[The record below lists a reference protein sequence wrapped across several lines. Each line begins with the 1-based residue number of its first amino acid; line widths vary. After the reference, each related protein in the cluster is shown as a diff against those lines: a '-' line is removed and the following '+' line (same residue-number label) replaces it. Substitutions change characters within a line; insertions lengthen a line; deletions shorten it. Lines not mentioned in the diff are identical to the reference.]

1 MKAIIIAENSQCL
14 LSPLTDRTPHALL
27 PVAGKTILM
36 HALETLHR
44 SAILDVTVVSP
55 SYCAELASEID
66 TGPLIGMDVRF
77 TPMIPE
83 GEKMS
88 DHILMIGLKD
98 IVDTD
103 WDDVLDDLGDLKV
116 HALMSIRMTVCA
128 QPVALVLPP
137 GFGDRIPTDWGDVHL
152 IDAIHWPIGPKKVMS
167 TSTLRDY
174 HQSNFLLLRGEFKYI
189 KPAGREYSSGHRASP
204 KARVNAKSIQS
215 DHGYFGAHC
224 RVDKTARLGG
234 DVVIGDRVVV
244 GKGANV
250 RDSIIFD
257 RTYIGSNTDCSDAII
272 DGNLLIKVDTGV
284 SLLLDDPV
292 LFGAIT

>member
-1 MKAIIIAENSQCL
+1 MKAIIIAENANCL

-44 SAILDVTVVSP
+44 SAIFDVRVVSP
-55 SYCAELASEID
+55 TFCAELASEID

-83 GEKMS
+83 GEKMPN
-88 DHILMIGLKD
+88 HVLMIGLKD
-98 IVDTD
+98 IVDAD
-103 WDDVLDDLGDLKV
+103 WDDVLDGLGDLKV
-116 HALMSIRMTVCA
+116 HALMPIRMTACA
-128 QPVALVLPP
+128 EPVAVVLSP
-137 GFGDRIPTDWGDVHL
+137 GYRERIPTDWGDVHL
-152 IDAIHWPIGPKKVMS
+152 IDAIHLPIGPKRVMS
-167 TSTLRDY
+167 TATLRDY
-174 HQSNFLLLRGEFKYI
+174 HQSNFHLLRGKFEYL
-189 KPAGREYSSGHRASP
+189 KPAGRECSSGHRTSP
-204 KARVNAKSIQS
+204 KARVNAKSVQS

-224 RVDKTARLGG
+224 RIDKTARLHG
-234 DVVIGDRVVV
+234 DVIIGDRVVV

-257 RTYIGSNTDCSDAII
+257 KTYIGSHTDCSDAII

-292 LFGAIT
+292 LFGAI

>member
-55 SYCAELASEID
+55 SHCAEYTSEID

-77 TPMIPE
+77 IPKIPD

-88 DHILMIGLKD
+88 VHTLVIGLNS

-103 WDDVLDDLGDLKV
+103 WDQMLDSLGDLKV
-116 HALMSIRMTVCA
+116 HALIPIRMTVCA
-128 QPVALVLPP
+128 EPVALVLPP
-137 GFGDRIPTDWGDVHL
+137 GFRDQIPVDWGNIHL
-152 IDAIHWPIGPKKVMS
+152 VDAIHLPIGPKKVLS
-167 TSTLRDY
+167 ISTLKDY
-174 HQSNFLLLRGEFKYI
+174 HQSNFRLLRNEFNHI
-189 KPAGREYSSGHRASP
+189 KPAGREYSSGHRTSP
-204 KARVNAKSIQS
+204 KARVNAQSIQS

-224 RVDKTARLGG
+224 RIDKSARLSG
-234 DVVIGDRVVV
+234 DVIIGDRVVV

-272 DGNLLIKVDTGV
+272 DRNLLIKVDTGV

-292 LFGAIT
+292 LFGAIA

>member
-44 SAILDVTVVSP
+44 SEILDVTVVSP
-55 SYCAELASEID
+55 SYCAELESEID
-66 TGPLIGMDVRF
+66 TGPLIGMDVSF

-83 GEKMS
+83 GGGMS

-103 WDDVLDDLGDLKV
+103 WEDVLDDLGDLKV
-116 HALMSIRMTVCA
+116 HALMSIRMTVSA

-137 GFGDRIPTDWGDVHL
+137 GFGDRIPIDWGDVHH
-152 IDAIHWPIGPKKVMS
+152 IDAIHWAIGPKKVMS

-189 KPAGREYSSGHRASP
+189 KPAGREYSSGHRTSP

-215 DHGYFGAHC
+215 DHGYFGTHC
-224 RVDKTARLGG
+224 RVDKTARLCG

>member
-1 MKAIIIAENSQCL
+1 MKAIIIAENSQCW

-55 SYCAELASEID
+55 TYCVELASEID

-88 DHILMIGLKD
+88 DHILMTGLKD

-103 WDDVLDDLGDLKV
+103 WDDELDRLGDLKV
-116 HALMSIRMTVCA
+116 HALMPIRMSVCA
-128 QPVALVLPP
+128 EPVALVLPP
-137 GFGDRIPTDWGDVHL
+137 GFRGRIPVDWGDVHL
-152 IDAIHWPIGPKKVMS
+152 IDAINLPIGPKRVMS
-167 TSTLRDY
+167 TTMLRDY

-189 KPAGREYSSGHRASP
+189 KPAGREYFSGHRTSP
-204 KARVNAKSIQS
+204 KARVDAKSIQS

-224 RVDKTARLGG
+224 RIDKTARLHG
-234 DVVIGDRVVV
+234 DVIIGDRVVV

-257 RTYIGSNTDCSDAII
+257 KTYIGSHTDCSDAII

-292 LFGAIT
+292 LFGAI

>member
-1 MKAIIIAENSQCL
+1 MKAIIIAENSQCR

-44 SAILDVTVVSP
+44 SAIFDVTVVSP
-55 SYCAELASEID
+55 TYCAKLATEID

-83 GEKMS
+83 GEKMP
-88 DHILMIGLKD
+88 DHVLMIGLKD
-98 IVDTD
+98 IVDAD
-103 WDDVLDDLGDLKV
+103 WDDVLHGLGDLKV
-116 HALMSIRMTVCA
+116 HALMPIRMTVCA
-128 QPVALVLPP
+128 EPVALVLSP
-137 GFGDRIPTDWGDVHL
+137 GYRERIPSDWGDVHL
-152 IDAIHWPIGPKKVMS
+152 IDAIHLPIGPKRVMS
-167 TSTLRDY
+167 TATLRDY
-174 HQSNFLLLRGEFKYI
+174 HQSNFHLLRGEFEYL
-189 KPAGREYSSGHRASP
+189 KPAGREYASGHRTSP

-224 RVDKTARLGG
+224 RVDKTARLHG
-234 DVVIGDRVVV
+234 DVIIGDRVVV

-257 RTYIGSNTDCSDAII
+257 RTYVGSHTDCSDAII

-284 SLLLDDPV
+284 TLLLDDPV
-292 LFGAIT
+292 LFGAIA